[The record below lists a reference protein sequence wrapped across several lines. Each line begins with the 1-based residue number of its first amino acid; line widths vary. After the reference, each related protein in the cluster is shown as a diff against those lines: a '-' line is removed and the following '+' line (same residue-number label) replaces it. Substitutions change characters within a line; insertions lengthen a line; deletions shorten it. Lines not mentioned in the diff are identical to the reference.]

1 MLIERYIS
9 KEVFFSFL
17 VTLVTLVS
25 IFFMYSL
32 TVFLN
37 EAASGSLSG
46 KEIFALTLL
55 KTFISCGILIPL
67 SYFLAIVMA
76 FGRLNLN
83 NELTALRV
91 GGASSGNINGTIIVL
106 GLLVTALTA
115 ATSLHGRQW
124 AYENLYNLKDEIASK
139 WEFGKV
145 RAKRFYLSDNENLAI
160 YIGSS
165 QKESGRITEVFIRN
179 NDGNGLEIITSPRGV
194 IESFRTPKSHRLIL
208 NDAKIYKSGT
218 DDNFFTQLKKL
229 TLDIEAFKKIEEKH
243 RVKNEHNLDL
253 ALSSSPVE
261 KAEWQWRLAAP
272 VSCVILIATAL
283 PLIRITPR
291 QGRLAKIPLAIGIYA
306 VYYIA
311 LGFSRTL
318 VEQGNWTNL
327 WAGPIVFTIVL
338 SCYGLSFRIGDRR
351 K

>member
-9 KEVFFSFL
+9 KELFFSFF
-17 VTLVTLVS
+17 VTFITLVS

-46 KEIFALTLL
+46 KEIFVLTLL
-55 KTFISCGILIPL
+55 KTFISCGVLIPL

-83 NELTALRV
+83 NELIALKV
-91 GGASSGNINGTIIVL
+91 GGATSGNIIGTIILL
-106 GLLVTALTA
+106 GLLITVLTA
-115 ATSLHGRQW
+115 ATSLYGRQW
-124 AYENLYNLKDEIASK
+124 AYEKLYKLKDEIASK
-139 WEFGKV
+139 WEFEKV
-145 RAKRFYLSDNENLAI
+145 RAKRFYLSDNETLAI

-165 QKESGRITEVFIRN
+165 QKQSGQVEEVFIRN
-179 NDGNGLEIITSPRGV
+179 NDGNGLEIITSPRGI

-208 NDAKIYKSGT
+208 TDAKIYKSGS
-218 DDNFFTQLKKL
+218 DDNFFAQLGKL
-229 TLDIEAFKKIEEKH
+229 TLDIEPFKKIEQKH
-243 RVKNEHNLDL
+243 RVKNEHNLVL

-272 VSCVILIATAL
+272 ISCIILIATAL
-283 PLIRITPR
+283 PLIRIDPR

-306 VYYIA
+306 VYYVG

-318 VEQGNWTNL
+318 VEQGSWTNL
-327 WAGPIVFTIVL
+327 WAGPIFFAIAI
-338 SCYGLSFRIGDRR
+338 SCYGLSLRIGDRGN
-351 K
+351 